1 MTTFV
6 DASARH
12 TRLVDQLNRLSE
24 MIDASERNKR
34 ATNELVTTV
43 RNLEKD
49 IGYEERRIEDSNTSA
64 MTFDR
69 EFIERKEQMPDPF
82 KPNKLNVLQNFTFF
96 FFFVSYLIFV
106 LALTLT
112 LEQKLIT
119 LGMGAGVGF
128 VIIMLLYVYA

>member
-1 MTTFV
+1 MATLS
-6 DASARH
+6 DATARH
-12 TRLVDQLNRLSE
+12 SRLVDELNRLTETIDTSE
-24 MIDASERNKR
+24 KNKR
-34 ATNELVTTV
+34 ATNDLIKTV
-43 RNLEKD
+43 RNLEED

-82 KPNKLNVLQNFTFF
+82 KPDKMKVLQNFTFF